1 MTNYICKTC
10 GVQYAETADPPQH
23 CLICEDERQY
33 IGSGGQQWTTL
44 DELRA
49 GRHNNVKSEGTSLTY
64 IQAEPA
70 FAIGQCARL
79 IQAPSG
85 NVLWES
91 TSFVDDETI
100 EAIMAL
106 GGIKAIAISHPHMY
120 SSMVEWSRA
129 FGGVPIYLHSNDREW
144 VMRPDPAIVHW
155 EGETCSLGE
164 GLTLVRCGGHF
175 KGSTVLHWAA
185 GADGMGAL
193 FTGDTLYVVSDRR
206 YVSFMRS
213 VPNYVPLSARAV
225 QHIVDAVEPFTFDR
239 IYSSW
244 PDRVIMAD
252 GKSAVRRSAERY
264 IGAIN
269 GGYDFA

>member
-1 MTNYICKTC
+1 MSNYICKTC

-33 IGSGGQQWTTL
+33 IGQGGQQWTTL
-44 DELRA
+44 DDLRA
-49 GRHNNVKSEGTSLTY
+49 ERHNNIKSEGPGLTY

-91 TSFVDDETI
+91 TSLVDDATV
-100 EAIMAL
+100 EAINGL
-106 GGIKAIAISHPHMY
+106 GGISAIAISHPHMY

-129 FGGVPIYLHSNDREW
+129 FGGVPIYLHADDRDW
-144 VMRPDPAIVHW
+144 VMCPDPAIVHW

-175 KGSTVLHWAA
+175 AGSTVLYWAA
-185 GADGMGAL
+185 GAGGEGAI

-213 VPNYVPLSARAV
+213 VPNYVPLSARTV
-225 QHIVDAVEPFTFDR
+225 QHITGAVEPFPFDR

-264 IGAIN
+264 IRAIN
-269 GGYDFA
+269 GAYDFD